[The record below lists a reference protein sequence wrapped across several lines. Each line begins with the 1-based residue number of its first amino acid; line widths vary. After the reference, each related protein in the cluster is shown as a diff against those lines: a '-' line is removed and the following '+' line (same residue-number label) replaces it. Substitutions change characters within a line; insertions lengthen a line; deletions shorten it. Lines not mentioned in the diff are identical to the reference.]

1 MHTSQFE
8 RNVAYVK
15 IRGSW
20 PTRASR
26 GARTIR
32 AMPDPED
39 PNGIPPGPPAL
50 GPPEDPLKVLTV
62 VRRIDSQPLLLRLAD
77 RLRRRLPG
85 DDRFGDPLSVAGT
98 SPPEVVGR
106 QMQVLTSERPSVAR
120 ELGLG
125 ALQVWQALSETA
137 GRGRGD
143 REVAM
148 LFTDLV
154 GFSSWALRAGD
165 EAAVQLLREV
175 GSVVEGAVAEQRG
188 TLVKRLGDGLMAV
201 FADPTSAVEAALI
214 ASAGLEAVEVDGYHP
229 RLRAGVHLGRPRHI
243 GGDYLGV
250 DVNIAA
256 RVADQAGASELLVSA
271 IVAERLPDE
280 DYRIGRAKR
289 LRASGAPKDLRVHAV
304 RRAR

>member
-1 MHTSQFE
+1 MTD
-8 RNVAYVK
+8 
-15 IRGSW
+15 
-20 PTRASR
+20 
-26 GARTIR
+26 
-32 AMPDPED
+32 PDPPELR
-39 PNGIPPGPPAL
+39 PGPA
-50 GPPEDPLKVLTV
+50 EPLRVLTV
-62 VRRIDSQPLLLRLAD
+62 VRRIDQQPLLLRMAD

-98 SPPEVVGR
+98 SPAEVVGR
-106 QMQVLTSERPSVAR
+106 QVQVLSSERPSVAR
-120 ELGLG
+120 ELGLS
-125 ALQVWQALSETA
+125 ALQVWQALSEST

-175 GSVVEGAVAEQRG
+175 GVVVEGAVADQRG

-201 FADPTSAVEAALI
+201 FPTVDAAVEAALD
-214 ASAGLEAVEVDGYHP
+214 ANAGLARVEVAGHRP
-229 RLRAGVHLGRPRHI
+229 RLRAGVHVGRPRHI

-256 RVADQAGASELLVSA
+256 RVADQAGTGELLVSA
-271 IVAERLPDE
+271 PAFERLPAGT
-280 DYRIGRAKR
+280 YRVGRAKR
-289 LRASGAPKDLRVHAV
+289 LRAAGAPKDLRVHAV
-304 RRAR
+304 RHLT

>member
-1 MHTSQFE
+1 MT
-8 RNVAYVK
+8 APYDP
-15 IRGSW
+15 GSV
-20 PTRASR
+20 
-26 GARTIR
+26 
-32 AMPDPED
+32 PDADPPELR
-39 PNGIPPGPPAL
+39 PGPA
-50 GPPEDPLKVLTV
+50 EPLRVLTV
-62 VRRIDSQPLLLRLAD
+62 VRRIDQQPLLLRLAD

-98 SPPEVVGR
+98 SPAEVVGR
-106 QMQVLTSERPSVAR
+106 QVQVLSSERPSVAR
-120 ELGLG
+120 ELGLS

-175 GSVVEGAVAEQRG
+175 GVVVEGAVAEQRG

-201 FADPTSAVEAALI
+201 FPTVDAAVRAALD
-214 ASAGLEAVEVDGYHP
+214 ANAGLARVEVAGHRP
-229 RLRAGVHLGRPRHI
+229 RLRAGVHVGRPRHI

-256 RVADQAGASELLVSA
+256 RVADQAGAGELLVSA
-271 IVAERLPDE
+271 PAVERLAADT
-280 DYRIGRAKR
+280 YRTGRAKR
-289 LRASGAPKDLRVHAV
+289 LRAAGAPKDLRVHAV
-304 RRAR
+304 RHAA